1 MNRNMIIV
9 DYQYLSNPIKRF
21 ETEDDVIMI
30 GRPSG
35 EWAVDL
41 DLSPDTTVSRRHAR
55 ISYENDNFW
64 VQDVSSRGG
73 TFVNGERIFAKTAI
87 TPQDRIK
94 IGRTELYLIKIPY
107 RTVESDD
114 FDTQPITI
122 DQEDRREGPERGIL
136 GDSVSASE
144 PPESLIMVRKSVKVL
159 ETIRNR
165 LAAFYELG
173 SALGSAQA
181 VEPLL
186 KTVVEHLC
194 RTISGGQRG
203 AVLLLD
209 ERTLRLKAYVPE
221 PAKPSV
227 SLYLARKAIDKQ
239 EAFIWSY
246 GLAGEL
252 GKLTDSIV
260 SHGTKCA
267 MYAPLIWHA
276 EVLGIV
282 YVDNYVADDAFS
294 DDDLH
299 LLMAMANQTAMFV
312 KNHMLQENLT
322 RERIVRSNLLRQF
335 SPPVAAHLENMLKQ
349 PKRMGLGGERVEPVT
364 ILQSDVRGFT
374 ALSAQMEP
382 GDVMEMLNQLFGVCI
397 PIIFKYNGTVDKYIG
412 DAILA
417 VFGSPDPDPNGK
429 QWENAVRAALEM
441 QNAVHRLSI
450 EWERRGHPIYEI
462 GIGIHT
468 GAVLQGFIG
477 SEEQMEYTVIGNTVN
492 RASRYC
498 DGADRGEIVISP
510 AVYNHVAGLIE
521 AAKKTIISKHP
532 ETEPDLEAYLVKG
545 FGTQVLKTL

>member
-1 MNRNMIIV
+1 MITIE
-9 DYQYLSNPIKRF
+9 YQYLSNPIKQF
-21 ETEDDVIMI
+21 ETEEDEVMI
-30 GRPSG
+30 GRASG
-35 EWAVDL
+35 DWTVDL

-55 ISYENDNFW
+55 LTFEHKRYW
-64 VQDVSSRGG
+64 LQDVSSRGG
-73 TFVNGERIFAKTAI
+73 TFINGERIDEKTLVM
-87 TPQDRIK
+87 PLDRIK
-94 IGRTELYLIKIPY
+94 IGRTELYLIEP
-107 RTVESDD
+107 TPEAPDSFND

-122 DQEDRREGPERGIL
+122 DQEDSREGPERGIL
-136 GDSVSASE
+136 ADSVSANE
-144 PPESLIMVRKSVKVL
+144 PPESLIMVRKSVKLL

-173 SALGSAQA
+173 TALGTAVD

-194 RTISGGQRG
+194 RTISGAQRG
-203 AVLLLD
+203 AVLLLE
-209 ERTLRLKAYVPE
+209 ERMLRLKAYVPE
-221 PAKPSV
+221 HAKPSV
-227 SLYLARKAIDKQ
+227 SLYLARMAIDKH

-246 GLAGEL
+246 RFTGEL

-267 MYAPLIWHA
+267 MYAPLIWQGD
-276 EVLGIV
+276 VLGIV

-312 KNHMLQENLT
+312 KNHLLQENLT

-335 SPPVAAHLENMLKQ
+335 SPQVAAHLENVLKQ
-349 PKRMGLGGERVEPVT
+349 PERLGLGGERVEPVT

-374 ALSAQMEP
+374 ALSAQMDP
-382 GDVMEMLNQLFGVCI
+382 SDVMKMLNQLFGVCI
-397 PIIFKYNGTVDKYIG
+397 PIIFQYNGTVDKYIG

-417 VFGSPDPDPNGK
+417 VFGSPDPDPDGK

-441 QNAVHRLSI
+441 QHAVRRLSL
-450 EWERRGHPIYEI
+450 EWQRGGHPIYQI

-492 RASRYC
+492 RAARYC

-510 AVYNHVAGLIE
+510 AVYHHVTGLVE
-521 AAKKTIISKHP
+521 ATKKTIKSKHP
-532 ETEPDLEAYLVKG
+532 ETEPDLEAYLIKG
-545 FGTQVLKTL
+545 FSTQVFSKP

>member
-1 MNRNMIIV
+1 MITV

-21 ETEDDVIMI
+21 ETKDDVIMI

-55 ISYENDNFW
+55 ISYENDKYW
-64 VQDVSSRGG
+64 IQDVSSRGG
-73 TFVNGERIFAKTAI
+73 TFVNGDRIYGKTVI
-87 TPQDRIK
+87 TPEDRLK
-94 IGRTELYLIKIPY
+94 IGRTELYIIKPLY
-107 RTVESDD
+107 KEAVEQTD

-122 DQEDRREGPERGIL
+122 DQEDRREGPELGIL
-136 GDSVSASE
+136 ADSVSASE
-144 PPESLIMVRKSVKVL
+144 PPESLIMVRKSVKLL

-186 KTVVEHLC
+186 KTVVAHLC
-194 RTISGGQRG
+194 RTISGAQRG

-221 PAKPSV
+221 QAKPSV
-227 SLYLARKAIDKQ
+227 SLFLARMAIEKQ

-246 GLAGEL
+246 GLTGEL

-267 MYAPLIWHA
+267 MYAPLIWHDD
-276 EVLGIV
+276 VLGIV

-312 KNHMLQENLT
+312 QNHMLQENLT

-335 SPPVAAHLENMLKQ
+335 SPQVAAHLENVLKQ
-349 PKRMGLGGERVEPVT
+349 PERLGLGGERVEPVT

-417 VFGSPDPDPNGK
+417 VFGSPDPDPDGK
-429 QWENAVRAALEM
+429 QWENAVRAALDM
-441 QNAVHRLSI
+441 QHAIHRLSM
-450 EWERRGHPIYEI
+450 EWERKGHPIYEI

-521 AAKKTIISKHP
+521 ATKKTIQSKHP

-545 FGTQVLKTL
+545 FGTQVLKVP

>member
-1 MNRNMIIV
+1 MITIE
-9 DYQYLSNPIKRF
+9 YQYLSNPIKQF
-21 ETEDDVIMI
+21 ETEETEIMI
-30 GRPSG
+30 GRASG
-35 EWAVDL
+35 DWTVDL

-55 ISYENDNFW
+55 LTFEHKRHW
-64 VQDVSSRGG
+64 LQDVSSRGG
-73 TFVNGERIFAKTAI
+73 TFINGERIYDKTLV
-87 TPQDRIK
+87 TPLDRIK
-94 IGRTELYLIKIPY
+94 IGRTELYLIDPK
-107 RTVESDD
+107 SANLNSLND

-122 DQEDRREGPERGIL
+122 DQEDSREGPERGIL
-136 GDSVSASE
+136 ADSVSASE
-144 PPESLIMVRKSVKVL
+144 PPESLIMVRKSVKLL

-173 SALGSAQA
+173 TALGAAQD

-194 RTISGGQRG
+194 RTISGAQRG
-203 AVLLLD
+203 AVLLLE
-209 ERTLRLKAYVPE
+209 ERTLRLKAYVPQ

-227 SLYLARKAIDKQ
+227 SLYLARMTIDKQ

-246 GLAGEL
+246 RLTGEL

-267 MYAPLIWHA
+267 MYAPLIWQGD
-276 EVLGIV
+276 VLGIV
-282 YVDNYVADDAFS
+282 YVDNYVADDAFT

-312 KNHMLQENLT
+312 KNHLLQENLT

-335 SPPVAAHLENMLKQ
+335 SPQVAAHLENMLRQ
-349 PKRMGLGGERVEPVT
+349 PERLGLGGERVEPVT

-374 ALSAQMEP
+374 ALSDRMDP
-382 GDVMEMLNQLFGVCI
+382 SDVMEMLNQLFGVCI

-417 VFGSPDPDPNGK
+417 VFGSPNPDPEGK

-441 QNAVHRLSI
+441 QHAVRRLGL
-450 EWERRGHPIYEI
+450 EWQRQGYPIYQI

-477 SEEQMEYTVIGNTVN
+477 SEEQMEFTVIGNTVN
-492 RASRYC
+492 RATRYC

-510 AVYNHVAGLIE
+510 AVYNHVTGLVE
-521 AAKKTIISKHP
+521 ATKKTIASKHP
-532 ETEPDLEAYLVKG
+532 ETEPDLDAYLIKG
-545 FGTQVLKTL
+545 FSTQVFSPK